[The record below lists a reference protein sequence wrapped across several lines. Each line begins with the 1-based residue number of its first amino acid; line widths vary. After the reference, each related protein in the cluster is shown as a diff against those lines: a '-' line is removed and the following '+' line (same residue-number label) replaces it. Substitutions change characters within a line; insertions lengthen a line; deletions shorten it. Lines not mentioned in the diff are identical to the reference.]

1 MAAKS
6 LIALYRDVAP
16 EMLKKKDRGK
26 NAAMEVQEAK
36 KGGKDS
42 KRPQFGADN
51 SVQGIAGIEL
61 LAKWKKEHGEESEN
75 EDADANWEVDV
86 DSEEDDVDGEWVTMD
101 SDKEYDVDMEDSDD
115 EKDNAKGKESDSDLE
130 LSDDDDEKEVKDEQE
145 DADIDPEAA
154 FREIAST

>member
-1 MAAKS
+1 MAAILTPLAIDEILLQDLVEYKGSKAKGVNMAAKS

-61 LAKWKKEHGEESEN
+61 LAKWKKEHG
-75 EDADANWEVDV
+75 DPLTVDIV
-86 DSEEDDVDGEWVTMD
+86 FFAIDIYFPVGISVFIFTLFTMFFLPFGT
-101 SDKEYDVDMEDSDD
+101 K
-115 EKDNAKGKESDSDLE
+115 
-130 LSDDDDEKEVKDEQE
+130 
-145 DADIDPEAA
+145 
-154 FREIAST
+154 R